1 MLATQISMFDLD
13 AALTMA
19 VDASDSHEEREE
31 ENDESKVWRLLE
43 QVPTV
48 EGGGDTSCA
57 VCSEGLRFGGA
68 AKRIPC
74 GHVFHQDCILR
85 WLTLIYSC
93 PFLMYQGGGTPEC
106 YCGAGKMELRCAG
119 PKAMNAGRYYLK
131 CPANDNHPKS
141 FMWFDEFL
149 HDNKR
154 RNKEVTG
161 KHIREG
167 RPAAVRD
174 HRCSKGSRAHGTQS
188 SSNTE
193 MKVNVLLCLVCLLLV
208 AACIL
213 IGKLM

>member
-1 MLATQISMFDLD
+1 MVFISGPSRNDDVVTHLPSNFRVPSLTQIRDLKIFASSFSRQGYWPTAGG
-13 AALTMA
+13 AA
-19 VDASDSHEEREE
+19 ASDSAPPATSCILSLFLSCWEPLPLP
-31 ENDESKVWRLLE
+31 END
-43 QVPTV
+43 
-48 EGGGDTSCA
+48 
-57 VCSEGLRFGGA
+57 VCS
-68 AKRIPC
+68 
-74 GHVFHQDCILR
+74 
-85 WLTLIYSC
+85 
-93 PFLMYQGGGTPEC
+93 LMYQGGGTPEC